1 MSAGRKR
8 KKRSREERQLV
19 LPSMAGFNSP
29 PSRAARE
36 RTKTR
41 EPPNQREAYDNS
53 RVPADPEIVQFKELW
68 VGSEELFRRHG
79 LKGFIEVL
87 KYELDLEDYD
97 REEKLEIKQ
106 IIANLNSKAVLTP
119 VQLVDRVVGLVA
131 TGSDKVRTKVT
142 DLVQEFARIANKAV
156 WRKPESEDAKLRF

>member
-1 MSAGRKR
+1 MSAGRKS
-8 KKRSREERQLV
+8 KKRSREKPQLV
-19 LPSMAGFNSP
+19 LPSMAGFASP

-36 RTKTR
+36 RNKTR

-53 RVPADPEIVQFKELW
+53 RVPADPEIMQFKELW
-68 VGSEELFRRHG
+68 VDSEELFRRDG

-87 KYELDLEDYD
+87 KFDLDLEDYD

-106 IIANLNSKAVLTP
+106 IIANLISNAVLTP

-131 TGSDKVRTKVT
+131 GGSDKVQTNVKF
-142 DLVQEFARIANKAV
+142 LVEEFARIANKAAV
-156 WRKPESEDAKLRF
+156 RKPESKDAKLRF